1 MSKKIDKDDLNKA
14 LEALADL
21 AKGHNSRG
29 TNTTKVEPMSGEG
42 GATQVFHTASN
53 SNPGSWAGTSETA
66 VSENGASDSVSEN
79 GTDYEVAKLMKSIAN
94 KIAKGQKL
102 SGAEKAILKAMA
114 GEPDGD
120 EDDKKVA
127 KGANP
132 FAKDKDKDDKKHAEP
147 DGDEVS
153 KSLADF
159 ASEDETVSKGLEV
172 SEFLAGFAGVIN
184 KSLQVMEERMASRI
198 LGALVAEAESTG
210 SFQKS
215 LADAVVNLGEA
226 ISAQAQRIEQIE
238 SSPARAPKSVANV
251 QALNKGSYAGEGESL
266 TKSLVS
272 NTLSDMVE
280 KSMIPAIEVIKF
292 ESTGELTP
300 DLEQRVRAHL
310 GRR

>member
-1 MSKKIDKDDLNKA
+1 
-14 LEALADL
+14 
-21 AKGHNSRG
+21 
-29 TNTTKVEPMSGEG
+29 
-42 GATQVFHTASN
+42 
-53 SNPGSWAGTSETA
+53 
-66 VSENGASDSVSEN
+66 
-79 GTDYEVAKLMKSIAN
+79 
-94 KIAKGQKL
+94 
-102 SGAEKAILKAMA
+102 
-114 GEPDGD
+114 
-120 EDDKKVA
+120 
-127 KGANP
+127 
-132 FAKDKDKDDKKHAEP
+132 
-147 DGDEVS
+147 
-153 KSLADF
+153 
-159 ASEDETVSKGLEV
+159 
-172 SEFLAGFAGVIN
+172 
-184 KSLQVMEERMASRI
+184 MASRI

-251 QALNKGSYAGEGESL
+251 QALSKGSYAGEGESL